1 MNADDVALNINR
13 AIGNQD
19 FFLNIVDYMMNENFM
34 LDIRSRQIDVRQ
46 IDKVKIQQSANYY
59 KMINML
65 VPIVL
70 IILLGLVMN
79 VMRKKRFTRK

>member
-1 MNADDVALNINR
+1 MNADDVALNTNR

>member
-1 MNADDVALNINR
+1 LNTNR

>member
-1 MNADDVALNINR
+1 
-13 AIGNQD
+13 
-19 FFLNIVDYMMNENFM
+19 M

>member
-1 MNADDVALNINR
+1 MNADDVALNTNR

-19 FFLNIVDYMMNENFM
+19 FFLNIVDYMMNETFM

-70 IILLGLVMN
+70 IILLGVVMN

>member
-1 MNADDVALNINR
+1 
-13 AIGNQD
+13 
-19 FFLNIVDYMMNENFM
+19 MMNENFM

>member
-1 MNADDVALNINR
+1 
-13 AIGNQD
+13 
-19 FFLNIVDYMMNENFM
+19 MNENYM